1 MKRTVYYLNLFF
13 ILCMMIFLV
22 YQNVQKPRVLVV
34 HSYHATMEGWVP
46 EVNIGIKRVLD
57 RKPYNVKYHYM
68 DTKRH
73 TSKEFMESA
82 GVRARAEVKKWKP
95 DVLVLVDDNAQQLV
109 GTYFRNDPKINI
121 VYTGMNKEPEDY
133 DYHRANNVTGMLER
147 INYSATKDILLQLL
161 PADKMKIFHI
171 SDNSPTSEGI
181 HHEIMEFDWQPL
193 TLIDS
198 VMCDSFED
206 WKKASARADQEAS
219 VLLLTHYM
227 TIAKYPGSQEKVP
240 PPDVIKWTNENSK
253 LPGISFWMFYV
264 QDGGGLAVALSPFEQ
279 GQMAASMTASIIDK
293 GTDPKTIPVETSK
306 FFVIGMRRHVMEE
319 KLGNIQVPIVL
330 EAFARANNTY
340 FD

>member
-1 MKRTVYYLNLFF
+1 MKRTVYYLNMLF
-13 ILCMMIFLV
+13 IVCMMSFLI
-22 YQNVQKPRVLVV
+22 YQNVHKPRVLVV
-34 HSYHATMEGWVP
+34 HSYHADMKGWVP
-46 EVNIGIKRVLD
+46 EINIGIKRVLD
-57 RKPYNVKYHYM
+57 HKPYNVKYHYM

-73 TSKEFMESA
+73 TSKEFKESA
-82 GVRARAEVKKWKP
+82 GERARDEVNNWEP
-95 DVLVLVDDNAQQLV
+95 DVLILVDDNAQQLV
-109 GTYFRNDPKINI
+109 GTHFLNHPEINI

-133 DYHRANNVTGMLER
+133 NYHLANNVTGMLER

-171 SDNSPTSEGI
+171 SDHSPTSEGI
-181 HHEIMEFDWQPL
+181 HKEIMDFDWQPL

-198 VMCDSFED
+198 VMCDSFDD
-206 WKKASARADQEAS
+206 WKKASARADKES
-219 VLLLTHYM
+219 NVLLLTHYM
-227 TIAKYPGSQEKVP
+227 TITKAPGSQEKVP
-240 PPDVIKWTNENSK
+240 PPEVIKWTNENSK

-279 GQMAASMTASIIDK
+279 GQRASAMASAIIDE
-293 GTDPKTIPVETSK
+293 GTDPKMIPVETSK

-319 KLGNIQVPIVL
+319 KLGNIQVPILL